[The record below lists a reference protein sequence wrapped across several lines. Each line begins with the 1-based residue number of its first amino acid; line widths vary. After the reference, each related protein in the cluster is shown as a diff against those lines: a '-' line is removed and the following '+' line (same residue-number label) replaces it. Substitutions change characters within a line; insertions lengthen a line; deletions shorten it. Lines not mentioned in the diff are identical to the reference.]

1 MAQKTILTQNQQ
13 LLLDEIGKNK
23 AIASAF
29 YLGGGT
35 ALAEFYLK
43 HRFSEDLDFFNE
55 VEFDPFSISA
65 FFKSFQ
71 KKMKIT
77 KIDYQQSFNR
87 NLFFITIGKDV
98 IKTEFTYYPF
108 PRIENKTILNGIKID
123 SLLDIAVNKVFTIY
137 QKPRSRDFIDLY
149 LVIKKTGWKMA
160 DLIKK
165 AKVKFDYHIDL
176 LQLGTQFVKA
186 TEVEDFPKMLIKL
199 PHSTWQKFFLVE
211 AEKFGKAM
219 FKP

>member
-1 MAQKTILTQNQQ
+1 MAKKTILTKNQQ
-13 LLLDEIGKNK
+13 LLLNEIGKNK
-23 AIASAF
+23 TITEAF

-35 ALAEFYLK
+35 ALAELYLK
-43 HRFSEDLDFFNE
+43 HRFSEDLDFFTEN
-55 VEFDPFSISA
+55 EFDPLAISA
-65 FFKSFQ
+65 FLKSIQ

-77 KIDYQQSFNR
+77 RIDYQQSFNR
-87 NLFFITIGKDV
+87 NLFFITIGKET

-108 PRIENKTILNGIKID
+108 PQIQKVKAINGIKTD

-149 LVIKKTGWKMA
+149 LIMKKTGWKMD

-165 AKVKFDYHIDL
+165 AKMKFDYHIDL
-176 LQLGTQFVKA
+176 LQLGSQFVKA

-199 PHSTWQKFFLVE
+199 SNSSWQKFFLSE
-211 AEKFGKAM
+211 AGKFKD
-219 FKP
+219 KILK

>member
-1 MAQKTILTQNQQ
+1 MAKKTILTKNQQ
-13 LLLDEIGKNK
+13 LLLSEIGRSKALNK
-23 AIASAF
+23 AF

-43 HRFSEDLDFFNE
+43 HRLSEDLDFFSEN
-55 VEFDPFSISA
+55 EFDTFFIST
-65 FFKSFQ
+65 FFKGIQ
-71 KKMKIT
+71 KKLKIN

-87 NLFFITIGKDV
+87 NLFFVSIGKDV

-108 PRIENKTILNGIKID
+108 PRIEKGGSINGIKID

-149 LVIKKTGWKMA
+149 LIIKESGWKMP

-165 AKVKFDYHIDL
+165 AKAKFDYHIDL
-176 LQLGTQFVKA
+176 LQLGTQFVKVN
-186 TEVEDFPKMLIKL
+186 EVEDFPKMLIKL
-199 PHSTWQKFFLVE
+199 PDAAWKKFFLME
-211 AEKFGKAM
+211 AEKFKDNILS
-219 FKP
+219 

>member
-1 MAQKTILTQNQQ
+1 MAKKTILTKNQK
-13 LLLDEIGKNK
+13 LLLGEISKNK
-23 AIASAF
+23 ALTEAF

-43 HRFSEDLDFFNE
+43 HRMSEDLDFFTEND
-55 VEFDPFSISA
+55 FDPLSVSA
-65 FFKSFQ
+65 FFKNIK

-77 KIDYQQSFNR
+77 RIDYQQSFNR

-108 PRIENKTILNGIKID
+108 SPVESGGIANGIKID

-149 LVIKKTGWKMA
+149 LIMKKTGWKMSE
-160 DLIKK
+160 LIKK
-165 AKVKFDYHIDL
+165 ARAKFDYHIDL
-176 LQLGTQFVKA
+176 LQLGGQFIKA
-186 TEVEDFPKMLIKL
+186 TEVEDFPKMLIKCSH
-199 PHSTWQKFFLVE
+199 PVWQKYFLVE
-211 AEKFGKAM
+211 AEKFGKTILR
-219 FKP
+219 P

>member
-1 MAQKTILTQNQQ
+1 MAKKTILTKNQQ
-13 LLLDEIGKNK
+13 LLLTEIRRNR
-23 AIASAF
+23 AISEAF

-43 HRFSEDLDFFNE
+43 HRLSEDLDFFTKD
-55 VEFDPFSISA
+55 EFDPLSISA
-65 FFKSFQ
+65 FFKSIQ

-77 KIDYQQSFNR
+77 KINYQQSFNR

-108 PRIENKTILNGIKID
+108 PRIENKTIANGIKID

-137 QKPRSRDFIDLY
+137 QRPRSRDFIDLY
-149 LVIKKTGWKMA
+149 LIVKKTAWEMSS
-160 DLIKK
+160 LINK

-186 TEVEDFPKMLIKL
+186 AEVEDFPKMLIKL
-199 PHSTWQKFFLVE
+199 PHSAWQNFFLEE
-211 AEKFGKAM
+211 AKKFGKVIM
-219 FKP
+219 KP

>member
-1 MAQKTILTQNQQ
+1 MAKKTILTKNQQ
-13 LLLDEIGKNK
+13 LLLDEVGKNK
-23 AIASAF
+23 AITEAF

-35 ALAEFYLK
+35 ALAEFYLQ
-43 HRFSEDLDFFNE
+43 HRLSEDLDFFTEN
-55 VEFDPFSISA
+55 EFDPFLVSA
-65 FFKSFQ
+65 FFKSIQ
-71 KKMKIT
+71 KQMKIT

-87 NLFFITIGKDV
+87 NLFFITIGKDL

-108 PRIENKTILNGIKID
+108 PRIESTTIFHGIKID

-149 LVIKKTGWKMA
+149 LIIKKSGWNMA

-186 TEVEDFPKMLIKL
+186 SDIADFPRMLIKL
-199 PHSTWQKFFLVE
+199 PHATWQKFFLAE
-211 AEKFGKAM
+211 AEKFGK
-219 FKP
+219 KILKQ

>member
-1 MAQKTILTQNQQ
+1 MAKKTILTKSQR

-23 AIASAF
+23 AIAEAF

-35 ALAEFYLK
+35 ALAEFYLQ
-43 HRFSEDLDFFNE
+43 HRLSEDLDFFNE
-55 VEFDPFSISA
+55 NEFDPLSISA
-65 FFKSFQ
+65 FFKGIQ
-71 KKMKIT
+71 KKMNIT

-87 NLFFITIGKDV
+87 NLFFLTIGKDI

-108 PRIENKTILNGIKID
+108 PRIESKTVSNGIKID
-123 SLLDIAVNKVFTIY
+123 SLLDIAVNKVFTVY

-149 LVIKKTGWKMA
+149 LIIKKTGWKMA

-165 AKVKFDYHIDL
+165 AKAKFDYHIDL

-186 TEVEDFPKMLIKL
+186 EEVEDFPKMIVKL
-199 PHSTWQKFFLVE
+199 PHSTWQEFYLLE
-211 AEKFGKAM
+211 AEKFKNNVL
-219 FKP
+219 K